1 MSPDRLPRSP
11 VQDPRAS
18 TRTAVDAALAPDAP
32 IDVTDLEELRT
43 LVTLTRRH
51 PRDIGQRQVYVRMD
65 DGPRVALLF
74 GQSFTVEVRPGTHRL
89 RAHNTLMW
97 KTVTFHVEAG
107 EHIEFQLINRGG
119 PLTYSIAA
127 LLGAAPLFLSIERR
141 SLV

>member
-1 MSPDRLPRSP
+1 MSPDRLLPP
-11 VQDPRAS
+11 PAGDLPS
-18 TRTAVDAALAPDAP
+18 TVRTIAATALAPETPEDL
-32 IDVTDLEELRT
+32 TDLEELRT
-43 LVTLTRRH
+43 LVTLLRRH
-51 PRDIGQRQVYVRMD
+51 PRDIGQRQVFVRID

-74 GQSFTVEVRPGTHRL
+74 GQSLTVEVKPGTHRL

-107 EHIEFQLINRGG
+107 EHLEFQLINRGG
-119 PLTYSIAA
+119 PLTYSVAA